1 MYQNKLQK
9 IDELKAKIDN
19 FRPLSENVLKQIKAY
34 FKINFTY
41 TSNAIEGNTLSLS
54 ETKIIIEDGITIGG
68 KPVKDHLEVIGQANA
83 YDLLFDIA
91 QNDKNITEEII
102 LKLHHILYNN
112 IKESKAG
119 KYRDCNVLIT
129 GSEYELPKHQEIPQL
144 MKKFCAE
151 IPNKKNSMHPVE
163 FSAWLHERLVSI
175 HPFVDGNG
183 RTARLIM
190 NLALLQAG
198 YNIITIPPIVRND
211 YIFGLQEAQLKNNIQ
226 PFINFISEMVFES
239 QKEYIKIIE
248 RLN

>member
-1 MYQNKLQK
+1 MYQNRLQE
-9 IDELKAKIDN
+9 IDELKAKIN
-19 FRPLSENVLKQIKAY
+19 SFRPLTENVLKQIKAY
-34 FKINFTY
+34 FKISFTY

-91 QNDKNITEEII
+91 RNNNDITEEII
-102 LKLHHILYNN
+102 LRLHHMLYNN
-112 IKESKAG
+112 IEESKAG

-129 GSEYELPKHQEIPQL
+129 GSEYELPKYNEIPQL
-144 MKKFCAE
+144 MKNFCAE
-151 IPNKKNSMHPVE
+151 ILNKKASMHPVE

-175 HPFVDGNG
+175 HPFIDGNG

-198 YNIITIPPIVRND
+198 YNIITIPPVVRND

-226 PFINFISEMVFES
+226 PFINFISEMVLEA
-239 QKEYIKIIE
+239 QKEYLRIIE
-248 RLN
+248 RLS